1 MWPGTRPPAG
11 CRVAGSCSRKQTLFW
26 KSVDKIM
33 STLNKVVLPFEG
45 MPDDAVEEGGAG
57 EVADLLRRLRLE
69 VLGCPAVVETLR
81 VHRVRDLQRSADT
94 EEYLSIVCLYVD
106 NISRV

>member
-1 MWPGTRPPAG
+1 
-11 CRVAGSCSRKQTLFW
+11 
-26 KSVDKIM
+26 M
-33 STLNKVVLPFEG
+33 SKLNKVVLPFEG
-45 MPDDAVEEGGAG
+45 MPDDAVEECGAG

-81 VHRVRDLQRSADT
+81 VHRVRDLLRSADT

>member
-1 MWPGTRPPAG
+1 
-11 CRVAGSCSRKQTLFW
+11 
-26 KSVDKIM
+26 M

-45 MPDDAVEEGGAG
+45 MPDDAVEECGAG

-69 VLGCPAVVETLR
+69 VLGGPAVVETLR